1 MEGQTELPANP
12 KRKEKG
18 KKRKI
23 RTLPTTACIGV
34 EIKEKERKRR
44 EKRTLRE
51 EEVGN
56 AAAHSSPEKTTA
68 SENSKQ
74 VKEEFLRKN
83 KDISAKIR
91 K

>member
-23 RTLPTTACIGV
+23 RTLPTTACIGM
-34 EIKEKERKRR
+34 EIKGKR

-68 SENSKQ
+68 SENLKQ